1 MLDQEAIKKIIPHR
15 DPFLLIDQV
24 TELVDLK
31 FARGVKY
38 VKPDEDY
45 FRGHFPNEPVMPGV
59 LILEAMAQVGAVI
72 VLSDEKFRN
81 KTAFFVS
88 ADNVRFRKKV
98 LPGDKLEIEIELT
111 KIRLNFGVGQGKA
124 YVNGELVCEGTI
136 KFAIE

>member
-15 DPFLLIDQV
+15 DPFLLIDEV